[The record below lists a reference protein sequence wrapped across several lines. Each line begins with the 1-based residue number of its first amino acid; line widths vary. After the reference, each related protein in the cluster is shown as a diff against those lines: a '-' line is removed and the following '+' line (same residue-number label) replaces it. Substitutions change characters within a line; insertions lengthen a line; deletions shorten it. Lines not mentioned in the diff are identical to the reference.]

1 MKCRSLAQRLD
12 EMKKFNV
19 LLAAYNGEKFI
30 RDQIESLLAQK
41 CEGFSL
47 HIFVRDDGSKDS
59 TLDILRSY
67 ESEGKLR
74 FFTGEN
80 KGFAKNF
87 LTLVSLCDEAD
98 YYAFCDHD
106 DVWEPFKA
114 QKAFDMLE
122 SLQEEDKARPALY
135 FSNYEFYN
143 EEMTSHTPHS
153 MGHLT
158 PSFANAMLD
167 CPALGCT
174 QVFNNAARQELIRVM
189 PEYVVGHDCWTYMLC
204 AGLGK
209 VVYDDSITLKFR
221 RHPGSASAEGMS
233 FILLQL
239 WRFKTY
245 FAKNRFLAIHLM
257 LKNFREVYGERL
269 KEEDRELLELFTQDK
284 NSLSIA
290 FKKAFHKG
298 RIRPKLSDEI
308 MLRIIS
314 LTGKI

>member
-1 MKCRSLAQRLD
+1 
-12 EMKKFNV
+12 MKKFNI

-30 RDQIESLLAQK
+30 REQIESLLAQK

-47 HIFVRDDGSKDS
+47 HIFVRDDGSKDG
-59 TLDILRSY
+59 TLDILHEY
-67 ESEGKLR
+67 ENQGKLKL
-74 FFTGEN
+74 FTGEN

-87 LTLVSLCDEAD
+87 LTLASLCDEAD

-106 DVWEPFKA
+106 DIWENFKV
-114 QKAFDMLE
+114 QKAFDALE
-122 SLQEEDKARPALY
+122 ARPEEEKEKPLLY

-153 MGHLT
+153 MGKLT
-158 PSFANAMLD
+158 PCFANAMLD

-174 QVFNNAARQELIRVM
+174 QVFNNAARRELVKAM
-189 PEYVVGHDCWTYMLC
+189 PEHVVGHDCWTYMLC
-204 AGLGK
+204 AGLGN
-209 VVYDDSITLKFR
+209 VIFDDSVTLRFR
-221 RHPGSASAEGMS
+221 RHKGSASAEGMS

-239 WRFKTY
+239 WRIKTY

-257 LKNFREVYGERL
+257 LQNFRDLYSGRL
-269 KEEDRELLELFTQDK
+269 SVDNRELLELFTQDK
-284 NSLSIA
+284 NSIGIA

-298 RIRPKLSDEI
+298 RFRPKLSDEI